1 MSTASQV
8 KKPDCLDAK
17 GILGIQMAKPTQTVR
32 GRPKQ
37 SAEVSLSGSTSLDRN
52 SEVPLYFQLA
62 AALKVM
68 LEAEPWEPGA
78 RFASERELEE
88 EFEVSRA
95 VIRPALDL
103 LVGDGAIVR
112 IKGSGAFV
120 APPRHEV
127 DVAGLVRLWC
137 EHRNDSTVTVL
148 SARERRPNRTVARF
162 LEIADAE
169 TPIAHVHA
177 VIDVGK
183 PSVCLIDSFSPVAD
197 VPWLLPTAQAL
208 GCGETPPEPNGTK
221 LTRGTISV
229 EHTFF
234 GEWGSSQVG
243 ATAGDPALMG
253 RFVQFGRQEGSEQER
268 PLEFARLIYRAD
280 SAQLTFDLG

>member
-1 MSTASQV
+1 
-8 KKPDCLDAK
+8 
-17 GILGIQMAKPTQTVR
+17 MAKPTQTVR

-37 SAEVSLSGSTSLDRN
+37 SADVSLSGAAHLDRN

-88 EFEVSRA
+88 QFKVSRA

-103 LVGDGAIVR
+103 LVGDGAIFRV
-112 IKGSGAFV
+112 KGSGAFV
-120 APPRHEV
+120 APPRHEIEV
-127 DVAGLVRLWC
+127 TGLVRLLS
-137 EHRNDSTVTVL
+137 ESRSAATVTVL
-148 SARERRPNRTVARF
+148 SARERHPNRTVSRF
-162 LEIADAE
+162 LEIPDSR
-169 TPIAHVHA
+169 TLVGHITA
-177 VIDVGK
+177 VVDFGK
-183 PSVCLIDSFSPVAD
+183 PSVCLVDSFSAIAH
-197 VPWLLPTAQAL
+197 VPWLLPAAQAL
-208 GCGETPPEPNGTK
+208 QGNGFRPGVNGTE
-221 LTRGTISV
+221 LTRATVSV

-243 ATAGDPALMG
+243 AMAGDPAIMG
-253 RFVQFGRQEGSEQER
+253 RFTQFGRKEGEQQER

-280 SAQLTFDLG
+280 SAQLAFELS

>member
-1 MSTASQV
+1 
-8 KKPDCLDAK
+8 
-17 GILGIQMAKPTQTVR
+17 MAKPNQTVR

-37 SAEVSLSGSTSLDRN
+37 SSDVSLSGAASLDRN

-68 LEAEPWEPGA
+68 LEAEPWEPGS

-103 LVGDGAIVR
+103 LVGDGAIFRV
-112 IKGSGAFV
+112 KGSGAFV

-127 DVAGLVRLWC
+127 EVTGLVRLLS
-137 EHRNDSTVTVL
+137 ERRGDSTVTVL
-148 SARERRPNRTVARF
+148 SARERHPNRTVARF
-162 LEIADAE
+162 LGITDRQ
-169 TPIAHVHA
+169 TPIAHVTA
-177 VIDVGK
+177 VVDFAR
-183 PSVCLIDSFSPVAD
+183 PSVCLVDSFSPMAH
-197 VPWLLPTAQAL
+197 VPWLLPTARAL
-208 GCGETPPEPNGTK
+208 ESGGFPPTSDSTE
-221 LTRGTISV
+221 LTRATVSV

-243 ATAGDPALMG
+243 STAGNPALMG
-253 RFVQFGRQEGSEQER
+253 RFVQYGRDGGGAAER

-280 SAQLTFDLG
+280 SAQLAFDLS

>member
-1 MSTASQV
+1 
-8 KKPDCLDAK
+8 
-17 GILGIQMAKPTQTVR
+17 MAKPTQTVR

-37 SAEVSLSGSTSLDRN
+37 SADVSLSGAASLDRK

-88 EFEVSRA
+88 EFKVSRA

-103 LVGDGAIVR
+103 LVGDGAIFRV
-112 IKGSGAFV
+112 KGSGAFV
-120 APPRHEV
+120 APPRHEIE
-127 DVAGLVRLWC
+127 VAGLVRLWSDRRKDC
-137 EHRNDSTVTVL
+137 TITVL
-148 SARERRPNRTVARF
+148 SAKEQRPNRTVSRF
-162 LEIADAE
+162 LDIADHQ
-169 TPIAHVHA
+169 TPVAHVTA
-177 VIDVGK
+177 VVDVGR
-183 PSVCLIDSFSPVAD
+183 PSVCLVDSFCSVAHM
-197 VPWLLPTAQAL
+197 PWLLPTAQTL
-208 GCGETPPEPNGTK
+208 QSGGFPPSPNGTE
-221 LTRGTISV
+221 LTRATVAV

-243 ATAGDPALMG
+243 AMAGDPAIMG
-253 RFVQFGRQEGSEQER
+253 RLVQFGRKAGEVQER

-280 SAQLTFDLG
+280 SAQLAFELG